1 MTIGRKHFNSIDMRK
16 SNIFLLFAIF
26 SASLFSGCD
35 KAIIS
40 PDPESQEE
48 EVCFTAE
55 LASPVEIDALTR
67 VAVGSSPSIVWSTG
81 DKIGVFNSSAQSE
94 FTLTEGAGETHGKF
108 NGFIDNSY
116 GNGPFFAYYPYSASV
131 SKAGSKINGLSVPDF
146 QLATKGSYDPTA
158 APMVAYTTDKTVY
171 FKHVCSFVKIT
182 VANKNEDFKY
192 LSRITIKSKN
202 GEAIA
207 GTCSATVN
215 TDNSVIVGDY
225 GAASSSVILSAPS
238 GGFIEPGIYYIAV
251 LPATLANGYEV
262 IFDTSKYT
270 YRRILKDGL
279 PARVFE
285 RAHVRNLGSFAKDWT
300 WTDVKDQEILYG
312 GNYQQSD
319 GTRIYFAKGNLQAVM
334 NSSNEIVKW
343 QFATHQYDY
352 IGNDSGNAKLLEKR
366 DGGVSFANNDIV
378 DLFAWQQQD
387 LEPNSND
394 PLKKYG
400 INNESYNSTTGIP
413 YLNRSVSGGKCDTW
427 ADAINNNNIHTW
439 SMISSF
445 ELNHILTGRAKGG
458 AHGSRDATS
467 CTITLVGGKKVSGYW
482 MYPND
487 ASGIST
493 IPSTI
498 DLNTEQD
505 TYDEFEAKG
514 CVFLPKAGYATG
526 GGTSTG
532 NLNTNYGKYWCDDT
546 DLSSGK
552 YLPKCL
558 NIYTTFAASTNGAN
572 SRQSVRLVIKE

>member
-108 NGFIDNSY
+108 NGFIDNGY

-131 SKAGSKINGLSVPDF
+131 SKAGSKISGLSVPHF
-146 QLATKGSYDPTA
+146 QNATAGSYDPAA
-158 APMVAYTTDKTVY
+158 APMVAYTVDKTVY

-182 VANKNEDFKY
+182 VANNNEDFKY

-202 GEAIA
+202 GETIA
-207 GTCSATVN
+207 GTCSATVG
-215 TDNSVIVGDY
+215 TDNSVSVGDY
-225 GAASSSVILSAPS
+225 SDDSDMIVLSAPS
-238 GGFIEPGIYYIAV
+238 GSSIAPGTYYIAV
-251 LPATLANGYEV
+251 LPATLTNGYEV

-312 GNYQQSD
+312 GDYSNS
-319 GTRIYFAKGNLQAVM
+319 GGKRIYFSKGNLQAIM
-334 NSSNEIVKW
+334 GGPTSVKQW
-343 QFATHQYDY
+343 RFAQNQYDV
-352 IGNDSGNAKLLEKR
+352 IKDASGNAKLKSR
-366 DGGVSFANNDIV
+366 AYDFVDGDVV
-378 DLFAWQQQD
+378 DLFAWQD
-387 LEPNSND
+387 DAIGATD

-400 INNESYNSTTGIP
+400 INNMPAGKTSGQWLYFDNNTKTNSNASSAQCT
-413 YLNRSVSGGKCDTW
+413 SW
-427 ADAINNNNIHTW
+427 EEAINAGNVHEW
-439 SMISSF
+439 SMLSTF
-445 ELNHILTGRAKGG
+445 EMNWLM
-458 AHGSRDATS
+458 GSRSNARGGS
-467 CTITLVGGKKVSGYW
+467 FCTITLPDGTTTVVGYW
-482 MYPND
+482 LYP
-487 ASGIST
+487 AGSIKWSGSVPTVLDLST
-493 IPSTI
+493 E
-498 DLNTEQD
+498 DGRN

-514 CVFLPKAGYATG
+514 TVFIPRGGYISSTNYQAAHARYWSKGVQLTGTSG
-526 GGTSTG
+526 GGSVYNPTCITNSTVG
-532 NLNTNYGKYWCDDT
+532 TAAAN
-546 DLSSGK
+546 
-552 YLPKCL
+552 CL
-558 NIYTTFAASTNGAN
+558 QN
-572 SRQSVRLVIKE
+572 VRLAIVEN